1 MGSPLVT
8 LGLVLLLVATMLT
21 IGTALTVE
29 GFTALLRR
37 PRALMAAIAVNVV
50 VVPAVAVALVNGLA
64 LDGPVAYGIVL
75 AAAAPGG
82 GTGTLLAYHA
92 RGDLAL
98 GVSLQGALA
107 VLGLLAVPAWS
118 LAAPYAGAAIGGA
131 ATAQV
136 VAMLVAQLIPIAVGM
151 WLRARRPILAERVQK
166 LSRKVADVLLVTM
179 TVYILATT
187 ATQLATIPAIGYAT
201 FALLSLVC
209 LAAYATPALVTPAA
223 RRAVA
228 MTTTVRNLSL
238 ALLVAVLSADAAR
251 VSLTVLAYALV
262 MYAVAALALI
272 PLRKSALLERTSPDA
287 SPV

>member
-1 MGSPLVT
+1 MGPPVVT
-8 LGLVLLLVATMLT
+8 AGLVMLLVATMLT

-29 GFTALLRR
+29 GFTTLLRR
-37 PRALMAAIAVNVV
+37 PHTLAAATAVNVA
-50 VVPAVAVALVNGLA
+50 VVPAAAVALVHGLA

-136 VAMLVAQLIPIAVGM
+136 VAMLIAQLIPIAAGM
-151 WLRARRPILAERVQK
+151 WLRARRPTLAERVHE
-166 LSRKVADVLLVTM
+166 LSRRVADLLLVTM
-179 TVYILATT
+179 TGYVLATT
-187 ATQLATIPAIGYAT
+187 ATQLAAIPATGYAT

-209 LAAYATPALVTPAA
+209 LAAYATPALATPAA

-238 ALLVAVLSADAAR
+238 ALLVAGLSADATR

-262 MYAVAALALI
+262 MYAVAALALV
-272 PLRKSALLERTSPDA
+272 PLRKSALLERISPDA
-287 SPV
+287 SSA